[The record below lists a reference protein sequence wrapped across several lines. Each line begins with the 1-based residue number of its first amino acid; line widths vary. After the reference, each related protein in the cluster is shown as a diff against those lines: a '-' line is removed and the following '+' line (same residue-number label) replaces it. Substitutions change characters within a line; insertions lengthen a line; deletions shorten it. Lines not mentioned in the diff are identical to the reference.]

1 MNATG
6 RRALALAVALAVLGL
21 VLVAIAAQAR
31 WVTLLPL
38 DPELPGSSPV
48 RLTGRALVP
57 ALVPLALVGAAGVL
71 AATAAGRMVR
81 GVLRTAAAAV
91 VVAAGV
97 GLALLA
103 AGATASPASSGRKLD
118 VARQASASV
127 GSMPSAVGWLAVAG
141 GVFVAL
147 AGVVALLGGRSW
159 PGLAARYERDPAAP
173 TRTTAAPASPWDAIE
188 RGDDPTR

>member
-6 RRALALAVALAVLGL
+6 RRALALAVAFAVVGL
-21 VLVAIAAQAR
+21 VLVAIAARAR

-81 GVLRTAAAAV
+81 GALRTAAGAV

-97 GLALLA
+97 GLAALA
-103 AGATASPASSGRKLD
+103 GGVTVAPASSGRKLD
-118 VARQASASV
+118 AARQASATIEA
-127 GSMPSAVGWLAVAG
+127 MPSAVGWVAVVG
-141 GVFVAL
+141 GVLIAL
-147 AGVVALLGGRSW
+147 AGVVALVGGRTW